1 MKLAW
6 KPVLKIWI
14 KIILLGYA
22 ICGQP
27 IGMTA
32 IMMFIRIR
40 IGMMAR
46 ENCHPD
52 SDSYDYPDSDWH
64 DGHGKWKFMMA
75 ARSAGRNWEWS
86 CRSCRYEM
94 TAWGKARW
102 V

>member
-40 IGMMAR
+40 IGMMAMEIFIR
-46 ENCHPD
+46 I
-52 SDSYDYPDSDWH
+52 WI
-64 DGHGKWKFMMA
+64 GMMA
-75 ARSAGRNWEWS
+75 MEIEAA
-86 CRSCRYEM
+86 
-94 TAWGKARW
+94 
-102 V
+102 